1 MRWWL
6 SGCRGGCGKIVEWL
20 RESFV
25 VLFKTDTKMENRI
38 TINPEICHGKPT
50 IRNSRLLV
58 KTVKVE
64 DIHAC
69 LNFAAQIVNFRSVSV
84 AA

>member
-1 MRWWL
+1 
-6 SGCRGGCGKIVEWL
+6 
-20 RESFV
+20 
-25 VLFKTDTKMENRI
+25 MENRI

-58 KTVKVE
+58 TTVLELLASGMTYEELLADYPSLEVE